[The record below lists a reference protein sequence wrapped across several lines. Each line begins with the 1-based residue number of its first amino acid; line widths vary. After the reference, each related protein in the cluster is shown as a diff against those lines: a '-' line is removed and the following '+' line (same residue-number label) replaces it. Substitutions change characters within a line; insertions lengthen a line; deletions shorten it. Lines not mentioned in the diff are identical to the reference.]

1 MFILLALACD
11 LPTPPSGEPEVA
23 KPSCDVD
30 VTKLAGTQ
38 WVYQAP
44 QPVGPPKPEPAARVR
59 FRDEGGALKAD
70 YTAGSTSDVF
80 KYDCAI
86 EGMIV
91 KCLETEPH
99 AEAFCKAWAA
109 VNEGVCDPA
118 GVSAATGIPLDVV
131 TKAAESVNA
140 ELKKLKGDEIAQ
152 QRKSDNSPSNKM
164 RGKFNAAVD
173 PGTCEITLQDKYQTM
188 VGGKLNEYE
197 NVLGSAKFA
206 RVDTDFTWESCK
218 DADSAW
224 APGADDTHAAVQP
237 GGAIKFSAIMQK
249 EQKGAAGCIYTA
261 DLYKDYVKAQ
271 SEMTTTED
279 AKYGPRWDT
288 TITLA
293 EKGKHV
299 VYFDRY
305 KTCDGKRERIG
316 NTCAMVRVE

>member
-1 MFILLALACD
+1 MFVLLVLACD
-11 LPTPPSGEPEVA
+11 MPTPQTAEPEAA
-23 KPSCDVD
+23 KPKCDVD

-44 QPVGPPKPEPAARVR
+44 QPVGPSKPEPAARVR

-70 YTAGSTSDVF
+70 YTAGSSSDVF
-80 KYDCAI
+80 KYDCAL
-86 EGMIV
+86 EGKV
-91 KCLETEPH
+91 ATCLESEPH

-109 VNEGVCDPA
+109 VHDGVCDPA
-118 GVSAATGIPLDVV
+118 AVSTAAGIPLDVA

-152 QRKSDNSPSNKM
+152 QRKSDNSPGNKM
-164 RGKFNAAVD
+164 RGKFRVAVD
-173 PGTCEITLQDKYQTM
+173 PGTCEVTLQDKYQTM
-188 VGGKLNEYE
+188 VDGKLNEYE

-206 RVDTDFTWESCK
+206 QVDTEYTWESCK

-224 APGADDTHAAVQP
+224 SPGPDDTHVPVQP
-237 GGAIKFSAIMQK
+237 GGAIKFSAILQK
-249 EQKGAAGCIYTA
+249 DQKGAEGCIYTA
-261 DLYKDYVKAQ
+261 DLYKDWVKQQ

-279 AKYGPRWDT
+279 AKFGPRWDT

-299 VYFDRY
+299 IYFDRY
-305 KTCDGKRERIG
+305 KTCEGKRERIG